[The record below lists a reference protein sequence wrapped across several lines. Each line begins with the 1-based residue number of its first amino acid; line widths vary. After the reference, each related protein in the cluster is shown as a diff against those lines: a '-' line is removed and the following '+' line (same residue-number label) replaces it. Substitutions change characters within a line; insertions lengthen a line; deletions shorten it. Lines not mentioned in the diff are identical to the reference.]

1 MKKVIFSLAA
11 AALMIGGLASCN
23 GNSTA
28 SKADKEFGD
37 SLAVAFG
44 QFAGANA
51 LQSYTR
57 MKEMQPEMAEKF
69 DKDAFLKGVET
80 VLNADTTKVSYY
92 QGLQMGLQMVGAV
105 NGINNEALI
114 PMSKDKLLKAFKEI
128 YKSDSIGDVS
138 AYYATY
144 QEFMTKVQTRMQE
157 RQDSIIAASDE
168 AKKNLADGQ
177 AYAAKML
184 AEGYSKSEDGL
195 VYKIENPGTEPK
207 VAPNDRVLMVYTGK
221 TVDGEVFDTNAE
233 RQVPMFANQFVEG
246 FTEALTL
253 VGKGGK
259 IPAVIPAELGYKLQ
273 SRGDKIGPN
282 QTLVFDIEVLD
293 INPKSNNQ

>member
-80 VLNADTTKVSYY
+80 VLNADTTKV
-92 QGLQMGLQMVGAV
+92 
-105 NGINNEALI
+105 
-114 PMSKDKLLKAFKEI
+114 DR
-128 YKSDSIGDVS
+128 KSV
-138 AYYATY
+138 
-144 QEFMTKVQTRMQE
+144 V
-157 RQDSIIAASDE
+157 
-168 AKKNLADGQ
+168 
-177 AYAAKML
+177 
-184 AEGYSKSEDGL
+184 
-195 VYKIENPGTEPK
+195 
-207 VAPNDRVLMVYTGK
+207 
-221 TVDGEVFDTNAE
+221 
-233 RQVPMFANQFVEG
+233 
-246 FTEALTL
+246 
-253 VGKGGK
+253 
-259 IPAVIPAELGYKLQ
+259 
-273 SRGDKIGPN
+273 
-282 QTLVFDIEVLD
+282 
-293 INPKSNNQ
+293 